1 MRAADGWGTLGRM
14 TQPVRDG
21 LGPPALELGGF
32 RLWIHR
38 RQFEDAMDRWDG
50 NWLIVTAQ
58 VAGAGAA
65 VTVTGPIL
73 EAEDLKRFRDEV
85 ARLLRLQAGD
95 AMLTSAEPNL
105 QIRVAPAGGPGRVS
119 VRVDLTSDPGA
130 QGHWFASTIDHGAL
144 TGLLVQLEETV
155 EAYPV
160 RGRPNLSPGA
170 AAAGI

>member
-1 MRAADGWGTLGRM
+1 M
-14 TQPVRDG
+14 TQPVRDA

-32 RLWIHR
+32 HLWIHR

-58 VAGAGAA
+58 VTGPGAA

-95 AMLTSAEPNL
+95 ALLASAEPNL
-105 QIRVAPAGGPGRVS
+105 LIRIAPAGAPGRVR
-119 VRVDLTSDPGA
+119 VRVDLSADPGA
-130 QGHWFASTIDHGAL
+130 QGHWFGTTIDHGVL
-144 TGLLVQLEETV
+144 TGLLVQLEEIV

-160 RGRPNLSPGA
+160 RGRPNALPGA
-170 AAAGI
+170 AAASGA

>member
-1 MRAADGWGTLGRM
+1 M
-14 TQPVRDG
+14 TQPVRDA
-21 LGPPALELGGF
+21 LGPPALDLGGF
-32 RLWIHR
+32 HLWIHR

-50 NWLIVTAQ
+50 NWLVVTAQ
-58 VAGAGAA
+58 VSRAGAA

-105 QIRVAPAGGPGRVS
+105 QIRIAPSGSAGRVTL
-119 VRVDLTSDPGA
+119 RVDLSADPAA

-144 TGLLVQLEETV
+144 TGLLVQLEEIV
-155 EAYPV
+155 EVYPV
-160 RGRPNLSPGA
+160 RGRTTATPGA
-170 AAAGI
+170 AAASGA

>member
-1 MRAADGWGTLGRM
+1 M
-14 TQPVRDG
+14 TQPVRDA

-32 RLWIHR
+32 HLWIHR

-50 NWLIVTAQ
+50 NWLVVTAQ
-58 VAGAGAA
+58 VSGHGAA

-85 ARLLRLQAGD
+85 ARLLRLEAGD

-105 QIRVAPAGGPGRVS
+105 RIRIAPTGAPGRVN
-119 VRVDLTSDPGA
+119 VRVDLSPNPGA

-144 TGLLVQLEETV
+144 TGLLVQLEEVV

-160 RGRPNLSPGA
+160 RGRPHISPGA
-170 AAAGI
+170 AAASGS